1 MTMREKQVARRL
13 QGSMTSNRGSKP
25 AAISGDIAVRFLRYA
40 ANLHQRFQ
48 AFWKSVHC
56 PPTLSANTIY
66 CENHSHIYNFCNYF
80 NLYYQFSKHETLII
94 QINNVTVVGSVAGG
108 HVTSRQQKYEKER
121 KRILTTLA
129 LKSKGL

>member
-25 AAISGDIAVRFLRYA
+25 AAISGEIAVRFLRYA

-56 PPTLSANTIY
+56 PPTLSANRIY
-66 CENHSHIYNFCNYF
+66 CENHSHIYYC

-94 QINNVTVVGSVAGG
+94 QINNVTVVGSEAGG
-108 HVTSRQQKYEKER
+108 HVTNRQQKYEKER
-121 KRILTTLA
+121 KVILTTLA